1 MKEFKHGKKV
11 QVKIGMIW
19 HSRVYIGAYQEH
31 HIVGDTLGGIEEHSD
46 TLIRKKAPSFEDVEI
61 DWIEDIGYIRNED
74 GDTIGVHNLSI
85 CSYLTFGTLSRYVFD
100 DQGNGYGGKFTADTP
115 MLFNTNGTEIE
126 SKATHA
132 RFVKIN

>member
-1 MKEFKHGKKV
+1 MKEFKNGQRV
-11 QVKIGMIW
+11 EVLLSGDW
-19 HSRVYIGAYQEH
+19 HKADYIGISGDSHVVKDFYFAYQA
-31 HIVGDTLGGIEEHSD
+31 VGNDR
-46 TLIRKKAPSFEDVEI
+46 IRKESPSFEDVEI

-100 DQGNGYGGKFTADTP
+100 AQGNGYGGKFTADTP
-115 MLFNTNGTEIE
+115 MMFNADGTEIE
-126 SKATHA
+126 IKATHA

>member
-1 MKEFKHGKKV
+1 MKEFKHGETV
-11 QVKIGMIW
+11 QVKDSKDW
-19 HSRVYIGAYQEH
+19 YCRVYIGTYRDRH
-31 HIVGDTLGGIEEHSD
+31 VVGNTRGSTYTCNDD
-46 TLIRKKAPSFEDVEI
+46 RIRKESPSFEDVEI

-132 RFVKIN
+132 RFVKTN